1 MTEKNYIT
9 LQGFMLMDENL
20 RGNDLILYAL
30 IYGMTQDGETQFRGS
45 LKYMSEALH
54 ISKRAIQNILAKLES
69 MGYLRKVEIW
79 AEGVKYCNYVA
90 IVKGEEG
97 MEESSILWK
106 KVRGGIEETSMG
118 YRKKF
123 VGGIEKSSTHNNSID
138 NKIDNYNDNILPIIP
153 PTGGTASKG
162 NTFDLSL
169 HTDEFRDTWEVLL
182 RQPKWRKKSADA
194 LKGSLK
200 KLETYEEGVAIAMMQ
215 NTINNGWQ
223 GLFDL
228 KPGEMK
234 TLQDKTNQAFIDQ
247 MVEDGRK
254 TFGW

>member
-1 MTEKNYIT
+1 
-9 LQGFMLMDENL
+9 MLTDESL

-54 ISKRAIQNILAKLES
+54 ITKRGVQNILARLIS
-69 MGYLRKVEIW
+69 MGYLRKIDVCVD
-79 AEGVKYCNYVA
+79 GVIYCRYAA

-97 MEESSILWK
+97 MEESSTLWK
-106 KVRGGIEETSMG
+106 KVPQGIEKSSRG
-118 YRKKF
+118 YRKNF
-123 VGGIEKSSTHNNSID
+123 VGGIEKSSTNNNID
-138 NKIDNYNDNILPIIP
+138 NNNIDIYDDNIPPIIP
-153 PTGGTASKG
+153 PKGGTASKG

-169 HTDEFRDTWEVLL
+169 HTDEFRETWEVLL

-234 TLQDKTNQAFIDQ
+234 TLQDKTNQTFIDR

>member
-1 MTEKNYIT
+1 
-9 LQGFMLMDENL
+9 MLMDENL
-20 RGNDLILYAL
+20 RGNALILYAL

-54 ISKRAIQNILAKLES
+54 ISKRAIQNTLVKLES

-90 IVKGEEG
+90 IVKGAEG
-97 MEESSILWK
+97 IEKSSI
-106 KVRGGIEETSMG
+106 G
-118 YRKKF
+118 YGKKF